1 MASEDS
7 ADWLKATILLLDN
20 VKTPGPFGSTV
31 TPRRMSDSEWMVDG
45 QHAFFYTVMFMNILG
60 MFMNIRDPS
69 PDVHEHHVREH
80 HDLPNPT
87 LSCPW
92 RTRAGLHAQT
102 LPRRLG
108 DCHCQRR
115 AYE

>member
-87 LSCPW
+87 KQHLFV
-92 RTRAGLHAQT
+92 RAAGMTRRND
-102 LPRRLG
+102 RRN
-108 DCHCQRR
+108 DQ
-115 AYE
+115 E